1 MDTGSAGGKG
11 GGGGKRH
18 VNEEP
23 EWAIVLAGT
32 CFLTGA
38 TDKQW
43 YIGKRAPQTLRVQK
57 RGYR

>member
-11 GGGGKRH
+11 GEEKRH

-43 YIGKRAPQTLRVQK
+43 YIGKRAPQTLRIQK